1 MGDEDLDDTY
11 LDELEHRSGGA
22 REWDN
27 SEGDR

>member
-1 MGDEDLDDTY
+1 MDDDEDYYDW

-27 SEGDR
+27 TQGDR